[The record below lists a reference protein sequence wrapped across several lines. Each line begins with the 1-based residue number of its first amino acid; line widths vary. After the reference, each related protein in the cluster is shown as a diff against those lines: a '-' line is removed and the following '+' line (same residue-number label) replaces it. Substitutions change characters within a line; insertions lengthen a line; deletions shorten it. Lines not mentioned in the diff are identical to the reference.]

1 MDTDYL
7 TKEAHS
13 VIDRAGH
20 CPGGLQA
27 TLGVLCTN
35 CCCEAMFLEEADQ
48 LLSAFQRNPEDGFE
62 EALCDPSET
71 TLELFK
77 RTVQDLRQRISA
89 VRAIS
94 SKKRKGG
101 PFGRSPACPSHGA

>member
-1 MDTDYL
+1 M
-7 TKEAHS
+7 
-13 VIDRAGH
+13 IDRAGD

-48 LLSAFQRNPEDGFE
+48 LLSAFQRNPEEGFE

-77 RTVQDLRQRISA
+77 STVQDLRQRISE
-89 VRAIS
+89 VRVILL
-94 SKKRKGG
+94 KTRKAG
-101 PFGRSPACPSHGA
+101 PFGRPPACTMHGA